1 MAYYKNVRPGR
12 KWFKTVLAKV
22 VFVILG
28 RAFEVL
34 SGKDLDI
41 KREVASWPEGFKLV
55 LDIMPHGPKLVLSK
69 VKGGI
74 RAKALNDKEPDLCV
88 QFKNIESAF
97 LILTPQMGVP
107 TGFAQHRFIVVG
119 DIAKSMSFVRCL
131 NLILCYLYPNF
142 LCRNLMRN
150 IPKINPFQR
159 ITRRLYFYSIGLFT
173 GF

>member
-1 MAYYKNVRPGR
+1 MTYSKNVKPGR
-12 KWFKTVLAKV
+12 KWFKTFLSKA
-22 VFVILG
+22 VFIVLG

-34 SGKDLDI
+34 SKKDLEI

-69 VKGGI
+69 NMGVI
-74 RAKALNDKEPDLCV
+74 RAKELDDKEPDLCV

-97 LILTPQMGVP
+97 LILTPQMSVP

-150 IPKINPFQR
+150 IPNIDPFQR
-159 ITRRLYFYSIGLFT
+159 VSRRLYFYSIGLFT